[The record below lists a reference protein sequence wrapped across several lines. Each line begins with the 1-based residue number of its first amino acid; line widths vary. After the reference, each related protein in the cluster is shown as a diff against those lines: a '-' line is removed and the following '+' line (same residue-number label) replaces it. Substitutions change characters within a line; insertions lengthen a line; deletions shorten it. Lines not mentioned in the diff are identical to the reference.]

1 MSVPPLRRAVVALAA
16 LSLLALGAGQA
27 VAAPAPAP
35 AASTTQTTAK
45 QATAKQATATQATT
59 TQVSAIEDEVARA
72 LATSLT
78 DSALRDRLRSATTG
92 AATGPVGLAPLAAA
106 AQGPAARGLAA
117 AIARADRAI
126 AAAKGLGADLGPLLR
141 VQLADPSMRAALDA
155 GAAPLVAT
163 AVADDHARTVR
174 AYDTAGRAH
183 ALDAGAVPGQ
193 PVYLVDIDTART
205 LAAGLA
211 VLQREFGA
219 RGLDAAAPNGPAPA
233 AEAPGAAVQG
243 AGAAQAAGGWWA
255 TKISGIEVAD
265 DEEPW
270 FKGAAEMFSLVT
282 GFGQDGKVRV
292 DSVAMPYLQY
302 DGTVYYPN
310 QILVNWSNYKYNL
323 ADVVLMEDDGDTN
336 YLALAQA
343 VAAVLLTI
351 ADQGAYIPL
360 VNAVLAAL
368 PDSWWVDDPDY
379 VDSWYTLARGSSGRL
394 NGARGN
400 GWMTVEPY
408 FVEQF

>member
-1 MSVPPLRRAVVALAA
+1 MSQSRLRRAVVALTA
-16 LSLLALGAGQA
+16 LPLLALGAGQA
-27 VAAPAPAP
+27 VAAPAPVPAAP
-35 AASTTQTTAK
+35 ASASPV
-45 QATAKQATATQATT
+45 AT
-59 TQVSAIEDEVARA
+59 IEDEAART
-72 LATSLT
+72 LAASLA
-78 DSALRDRLRSATTG
+78 DPALRERLRSATAAAPAG
-92 AATGPVGLAPLAAA
+92 AELAPLAAGLPGA
-106 AQGPAARGLAA
+106 AARTLASTT
-117 AIARADRAI
+117 ARADRGV

-163 AVADDHARTVR
+163 AGTDDHARTVR

-183 ALDAGAVPGQ
+183 TLDAAALPTR
-193 PVYLVDIDTART
+193 PVYLVDIDTAKALT
-205 LAAGLA
+205 AGIDL
-211 VLQREFGA
+211 LQRELTA
-219 RGLDAAAPNGPAPA
+219 RGVGSAAQTAAAQTA
-233 AEAPGAAVQG
+233 
-243 AGAAQAAGGWWA
+243 AAQSSAARAAAGWWG
-255 TKISGIEVAD
+255 TKITSVRVND

-270 FKGAAEMFSLVT
+270 FKGAAEMFSLVS

-302 DGTVYYPN
+302 DGTTYYPN

-368 PDSWWVDDPDY
+368 PTSWWTDDPDY
-379 VDSWYTLARGSSGRL
+379 VESWYTLARTSTGQL

-408 FVEQF
+408 WVSQL

>member
-1 MSVPPLRRAVVALAA
+1 MSQSRLRRAAVAFAA
-16 LSLLALGAGQA
+16 LPLLALGAGQA
-27 VAAPAPAP
+27 LAAPAPTPTPASAP
-35 AASTTQTTAK
+35 AA
-45 QATAKQATATQATT
+45 
-59 TQVSAIEDEVARA
+59 VSKVTAIEDEVART
-72 LATSLT
+72 LAASLA
-78 DSALRDRLRSATTG
+78 DPALRERLR
-92 AATGPVGLAPLAAA
+92 AATATLADGAELARRDAGLP
-106 AQGPAARGLAA
+106 GSAARGLADA
-117 AIARADRAI
+117 TARADRGI

-155 GAAPLVAT
+155 GTAPLVAT
-163 AVADDHARTVR
+163 AGTDEHARTVR
-174 AYDTAGRAH
+174 AYDTAGRARG
-183 ALDAGAVPGQ
+183 LDAGTLPTR
-193 PVYLVDIDTART
+193 PVYLVDIDTAKALT
-205 LAAGLA
+205 AGIAL
-211 VLQREFGA
+211 LQRE
-219 RGLDAAAPNGPAPA
+219 LAAQGIAPA
-233 AEAPGAAVQG
+233 AASD
-243 AGAAQAAGGWWA
+243 AAQAAAGWWG
-255 TKISGIEVAD
+255 TKLTSVQVND

-270 FKGAAEMFSLVT
+270 FKGAAEMFSLVS
-282 GFGQDGKVRV
+282 GFGLDGKVRV

-368 PDSWWVDDPDY
+368 PTSWWTDDPDY
-379 VDSWYTLARGSSGRL
+379 VESWYTLARTSSGRL

-408 FVEQF
+408 WVSQL

>member
-1 MSVPPLRRAVVALAA
+1 MSQSRLRRAVVALTA
-16 LSLLALGAGQA
+16 LPLLALGAGQA

-35 AASTTQTTAK
+35 SSASASVPAVRAAASPVT
-45 QATAKQATATQATT
+45 
-59 TQVSAIEDEVARA
+59 AIEDGIART
-72 LATSLT
+72 LAASLA
-78 DSALRDRLRSATTG
+78 DPALRERLRTAT
-92 AATGPVGLAPLAAA
+92 AAAPAELAPLAA
-106 AQGPAARGLAA
+106 GLTGTTARGLAA
-117 AIARADRAI
+117 AAERADRGV
-126 AAAKGLGADLGPLLR
+126 AAAKGLRDDLGPLLR

-163 AVADDHARTVR
+163 AGTDEHARTVR

-183 ALDAGAVPGQ
+183 ALNAATLPAR
-193 PVYLVDIDTART
+193 PVYLVDVDTAKA
-205 LAAGLA
+205 LAAGTDLLRRELA
-211 VLQREFGA
+211 A
-219 RGLDAAAPNGPAPA
+219 RGIAPS
-233 AEAPGAAVQG
+233 APGAQAPG
-243 AGAAQAAGGWWA
+243 TAAPTAQAATAGWWG
-255 TKISGIEVAD
+255 TKITSIRVND

-270 FKGAAEMFSLVT
+270 FKGAAEMFSLVS

-292 DSVAMPYLQY
+292 DPVSMPYLQY

-343 VAAVLLTI
+343 IAAVLLTV

-368 PDSWWVDDPDY
+368 PTNWWTDDPDY
-379 VDSWYTLARGSSGRL
+379 VESWYTLARTSTGHL

-408 FVEQF
+408 WVGQL

>member
-1 MSVPPLRRAVVALAA
+1 MSQSRLRRAVVALTA
-16 LSLLALGAGQA
+16 LPLLALGAGQA
-27 VAAPAPAP
+27 VAAPTPAPAP
-35 AASTTQTTAK
+35 AATSKVT
-45 QATAKQATATQATT
+45 
-59 TQVSAIEDEVARA
+59 AIEDEVART
-72 LATSLT
+72 LAASLA
-78 DSALRDRLRSATTG
+78 DPALREHLRSATAAAPAG
-92 AATGPVGLAPLAAA
+92 AELAPLAAGLSGA
-106 AQGPAARGLAA
+106 AARGLAA
-117 AIARADRAI
+117 TTARADLGV

-163 AVADDHARTVR
+163 AGTDEHARTVR
-174 AYDTAGRAH
+174 AYDTAGRAR
-183 ALDAGAVPGQ
+183 ALDAATLPTR
-193 PVYLVDIDTART
+193 PVYLVDIDTAKA
-205 LAAGLA
+205 LNAGIDL
-211 VLQREFGA
+211 LQRELAA
-219 RGLDAAAPNGPAPA
+219 RGVGSAASAPA
-233 AEAPGAAVQG
+233 AV
-243 AGAAQAAGGWWA
+243 QAAGWWG
-255 TKISGIEVAD
+255 TKITSVRVND

-270 FKGAAEMFSLVT
+270 FKGAAEMFSLVS

-302 DGTVYYPN
+302 DGTTYYPN

-368 PDSWWVDDPDY
+368 PSSWWTDDPDY
-379 VDSWYTLARGSSGRL
+379 VESWYTLARTSTGQL

-408 FVEQF
+408 WVSQL

>member
-1 MSVPPLRRAVVALAA
+1 MSQSRLRRAVVALTA
-16 LSLLALGAGQA
+16 LPLLALGAGQA
-27 VAAPAPAP
+27 VAAPTPAAAP
-35 AASTTQTTAK
+35 AAPAAVASKVT
-45 QATAKQATATQATT
+45 
-59 TQVSAIEDEVARA
+59 AIEDEVART
-72 LATSLT
+72 LAASLA
-78 DSALRDRLRSATTG
+78 DPALRERLRTATAAAPAGTELTPLAAGLSGATARSLASATT
-92 AATGPVGLAPLAAA
+92 
-106 AQGPAARGLAA
+106 
-117 AIARADRAI
+117 RADREV

-163 AVADDHARTVR
+163 AGTDEHAHTVR
-174 AYDTAGRAH
+174 AYDTAGRVRG
-183 ALDAGAVPGQ
+183 LDAATLPTR
-193 PVYLVDIDTART
+193 PVYLVDIDTAKALT
-205 LAAGLA
+205 AGIDL
-211 VLQREFGA
+211 LQRELAA
-219 RGLDAAAPNGPAPA
+219 RGIAPA
-233 AEAPGAAVQG
+233 AATAPTASAAPTAPAAVQ
-243 AGAAQAAGGWWA
+243 AAGWWG
-255 TKISGIEVAD
+255 TKITSVEVND

-270 FKGAAEMFSLVT
+270 FKGAAEMFSLVS
-282 GFGQDGKVRV
+282 GFGPDGKVRV

-368 PDSWWVDDPDY
+368 PTSWWTDDPDY
-379 VDSWYTLARGSSGRL
+379 VESWYTLARTSTGRL

-408 FVEQF
+408 WVSQL

>member
-16 LSLLALGAGQA
+16 LPLLALGAGQA

-35 AASTTQTTAK
+35 AA
-45 QATAKQATATQATT
+45 QATAARATT

-92 AATGPVGLAPLAAA
+92 AATGPVGLAPLATA
-106 AQGPAARGLAA
+106 AQGPAARALAA
-117 AIARADRAI
+117 ATTKADRAI

-155 GAAPLVAT
+155 GATPLVAT

-183 ALDAGAVPGQ
+183 ALDAATVPGQ
-193 PVYLVDIDTART
+193 PVYLIDIDTART

-219 RGLDAAAPNGPAPA
+219 RGLDAVAPGGPAAAAPA
-233 AEAPGAAVQG
+233 AQG
-243 AGAAQAAGGWWA
+243 PGAAQAAGGWWA

-360 VNAVLAAL
+360 VNAVLAAM
-368 PDSWWVDDPDY
+368 PASWWVDDPDY
-379 VDSWYTLARGSSGRL
+379 VDSWYTLARTSSGRL

-408 FVEQF
+408 WVGQL

>member
-1 MSVPPLRRAVVALAA
+1 MSQSRLRRAVVALTA
-16 LSLLALGAGQA
+16 LPLLALGAGQA
-27 VAAPAPAP
+27 VAAPAPTPAPAP
-35 AASTTQTTAK
+35 AASKVT
-45 QATAKQATATQATT
+45 
-59 TQVSAIEDEVARA
+59 AIEDEAART
-72 LATSLT
+72 LAASLA
-78 DSALRDRLRSATTG
+78 DPALRARLRTATAETP
-92 AATGPVGLAPLAAA
+92 AYAELAPLAE
-106 AQGPAARGLAA
+106 GLTGTAARTLAA
-117 AIARADRAI
+117 TAARADRSV

-141 VQLADPSMRAALDA
+141 VQLADPSMRAALDSRRRTA
-155 GAAPLVAT
+155 GGHHAAPTNTPAPSAPT
-163 AVADDHARTVR
+163 TPC
-174 AYDTAGRAH
+174 GRAH
-183 ALDAGAVPGQ
+183 TLDARTLPTR
-193 PVYLVDIDTART
+193 PVYLVDLDTAKALT
-205 LAAGLA
+205 AGIDL
-211 VLQREFGA
+211 LQRELAA
-219 RGLDAAAPNGPAPA
+219 RGVGSAAPSAPS
-233 AEAPGAAVQG
+233 APTT
-243 AGAAQAAGGWWA
+243 QAAMRLVGH
-255 TKISGIEVAD
+255 KITSVEVND

-270 FKGAAEMFSLVT
+270 FKGAAEMFSLVS
-282 GFGQDGKVRV
+282 GFGLDGKVRV

-368 PDSWWVDDPDY
+368 PSSWWTDDPDY
-379 VDSWYTLARGSSGRL
+379 VESWYTLARTSTGRL

-408 FVEQF
+408 WVSQL

>member
-1 MSVPPLRRAVVALAA
+1 MSQSRLRRAVVALTA
-16 LSLLALGAGQA
+16 LPLLALGAGQA
-27 VAAPAPAP
+27 VAAPTPAPTPAP
-35 AASTTQTTAK
+35 AAASKVT
-45 QATAKQATATQATT
+45 
-59 TQVSAIEDEVARA
+59 AIEDEVART
-72 LATSLT
+72 LAASLA
-78 DSALRDRLRSATTG
+78 DPALRERLRTATAAAPAG
-92 AATGPVGLAPLAAA
+92 AELTPLAAGLSGA
-106 AQGPAARGLAA
+106 TARGLAA
-117 AIARADRAI
+117 TTARADRAV
-126 AAAKGLGADLGPLLR
+126 ATAKGLGDLGPLLR

-163 AVADDHARTVR
+163 AGTDEHARTVR
-174 AYDTAGRAH
+174 AYDTAGRARG
-183 ALDAGAVPGQ
+183 LDAATLPTR
-193 PVYLVDIDTART
+193 PVYLVDIDTAKA
-205 LAAGLA
+205 LAAGTDL
-211 VLQREFGA
+211 LQRELTA
-219 RGLDAAAPNGPAPA
+219 RGIAPA
-233 AEAPGAAVQG
+233 APQAPSAQAPT
-243 AGAAQAAGGWWA
+243 AQAAAGWWG
-255 TKISGIEVAD
+255 TKITSVEVND

-270 FKGAAEMFSLVT
+270 FKGAAEMFSLVS
-282 GFGQDGKVRV
+282 GFGLDGKVRV

-368 PDSWWVDDPDY
+368 PSSWWTDDPDY
-379 VDSWYTLARGSSGRL
+379 VESWYTLARTSTGRL

-408 FVEQF
+408 WVSQL

>member
-1 MSVPPLRRAVVALAA
+1 MSQSRLRRAVVALTA
-16 LSLLALGAGQA
+16 LPLLALGAGQA
-27 VAAPAPAP
+27 VAAPAPTPAP
-35 AASTTQTTAK
+35 VASKVT
-45 QATAKQATATQATT
+45 
-59 TQVSAIEDEVARA
+59 AIEDEVART
-72 LATSLT
+72 LAASLA
-78 DSALRDRLRSATTG
+78 DPALRERLRSATAAAPAG
-92 AATGPVGLAPLAAA
+92 AELAPLAAGLPGA
-106 AQGPAARGLAA
+106 TAHGLAA
-117 AIARADRAI
+117 TTTRADRAV
-126 AAAKGLGADLGPLLR
+126 ATAKGLGDLGPLLR

-163 AVADDHARTVR
+163 AGTDEHARTVR

-183 ALDAGAVPGQ
+183 TLDARTLPTR
-193 PVYLVDIDTART
+193 PVYLVDLDTAKA
-205 LAAGLA
+205 LAAGIDL
-211 VLQREFGA
+211 LQRELAA
-219 RGLDAAAPNGPAPA
+219 RGVGPAGSS
-233 AEAPGAAVQG
+233 APT
-243 AGAAQAAGGWWA
+243 AQAAAGWWG
-255 TKISGIEVAD
+255 TKITSVEVND

-270 FKGAAEMFSLVT
+270 FKGAAEMFSLVS
-282 GFGQDGKVRV
+282 GFGPDGKVRV
-292 DSVAMPYLQY
+292 ESVAMPYLQY

-368 PDSWWVDDPDY
+368 PTSWWTDDPDY
-379 VDSWYTLARGSSGRL
+379 VESWYTLARTSTGRL

-408 FVEQF
+408 WVSQL

>member
-1 MSVPPLRRAVVALAA
+1 MPLPRSRRALVALTA
-16 LSLLALGAGQA
+16 LPLLALGAGQA
-27 VAAPAPAP
+27 VAGPAPAAPAPAP
-35 AASTTQTTAK
+35 AAPASA
-45 QATAKQATATQATT
+45 
-59 TQVSAIEDEVARA
+59 TQVSAIEDEVART
-72 LATSLT
+72 LAASLT
-78 DSALRDRLRSATTG
+78 DPALRAELRSAT
-92 AATGPVGLAPLAAA
+92 AGPVAGPAGLGALAAA
-106 AQGPAARGLAA
+106 AQSPTARGLAA
-117 AIARADRAI
+117 TAAQADRRI
-126 AAAKGLGADLGPLLR
+126 AAAKGLGPEVGPLLR
-141 VQLADPSMRAALDA
+141 VQLADLSMRAALDA

-163 AVADDHARTVR
+163 AVADDHARTIR
-174 AYDTAGRAH
+174 AYDTAGRVH
-183 ALDAGAVPGQ
+183 ALDAAAVPGQ

-205 LAAGLA
+205 LAAGIA

-219 RGLDAAAPNGPAPA
+219 RGLDATGLNAAGPA
-233 AEAPGAAVQG
+233 AEAPD
-243 AGAAQAAGGWWA
+243 AAQAAAGWWA

-368 PDSWWVDDPDY
+368 PSSWWTDDPDY
-379 VDSWYTLARGSSGRL
+379 VESWYTLARSSSGRL

-408 FVEQF
+408 FVQQF

>member
-1 MSVPPLRRAVVALAA
+1 MSLSRLRRATVAVAA
-16 LSLLALGAGQA
+16 LSLIGLAAGQA
-27 VAAPAPAP
+27 VAASAPAGP
-35 AASTTQTTAK
+35 ATAPVSVASVASGSAAAGKVSEIEDQVARTLAAS
-45 QATAKQATATQATT
+45 
-59 TQVSAIEDEVARA
+59 
-72 LATSLT
+72 LADPAWRS
-78 DSALRDRLRSATTG
+78 RVRSATGATG
-92 AATGPVGLAPLAAA
+92 AELAPLAAG
-106 AQGPAARGLAA
+106 AQGPAVRSLADTTA
-117 AIARADRAI
+117 DADRRI
-126 AAAKGLGADLGPLLR
+126 AVAKGLGGDLGPLLR

-155 GAAPLVAT
+155 GASPLVAT
-163 AVADDHARTVR
+163 ALADDQARTIR

-183 ALDAGAVPGQ
+183 ALDTREIPRQ
-193 PVYLVDIDTART
+193 PVYLVDIDTAKAMT
-205 LAAGLA
+205 AGMA
-211 VLQREFGA
+211 VLQREFGS
-219 RGLDAAAPNGPAPA
+219 
-233 AEAPGAAVQG
+233 QG
-243 AGAAQAAGGWWA
+243 IDVAQAAGGWWA
-255 TKISGIEVAD
+255 TKIDSIGVSD
-265 DEEPW
+265 DQEPW

-292 DSVAMPYLQY
+292 DSVAMPYLRY

-368 PDSWWVDDPDY
+368 PDSWWTDDPDY
-379 VDSWYTLARGSSGRL
+379 VDSWYTLARTSSGRL
-394 NGARGN
+394 NGATGN

>member
-1 MSVPPLRRAVVALAA
+1 MSQSRLRRAVVALTA
-16 LSLLALGAGQA
+16 LPLLALGAGQA

-35 AASTTQTTAK
+35 TPAPAAS
-45 QATAKQATATQATT
+45 
-59 TQVSAIEDEVARA
+59 QVTAIEDEVARA
-72 LATSLT
+72 LAASLA
-78 DSALRDRLRSATTG
+78 DPALRERLRSATAAAPAG
-92 AATGPVGLAPLAAA
+92 AELAPLAAGLSGA
-106 AQGPAARGLAA
+106 TARGLAA
-117 AIARADRAI
+117 ATARADRAV
-126 AAAKGLGADLGPLLR
+126 ATAKGLGDLGPLLR
-141 VQLADPSMRAALDA
+141 VQLADPSMRAALEA
-155 GAAPLVAT
+155 GTEPLVAIAGT
-163 AVADDHARTVR
+163 DEHARTVR
-174 AYDTAGRAH
+174 AYDTAGRVRG
-183 ALDAGAVPGQ
+183 LDATTLPTR
-193 PVYLVDIDTART
+193 PVYLVDIDTAKALT
-205 LAAGLA
+205 AGIDL
-211 VLQREFGA
+211 LQRELTA
-219 RGLDAAAPNGPAPA
+219 RGIAPA
-233 AEAPGAAVQG
+233 APQPSS
-243 AGAAQAAGGWWA
+243 AQAAAGWWG
-255 TKISGIEVAD
+255 TKITSVEVND

-270 FKGAAEMFSLVT
+270 FKGAAEMFSLVS
-282 GFGQDGKVRV
+282 GFGPDGKVRV

-368 PDSWWVDDPDY
+368 PASWWVDDPDY
-379 VDSWYTLARGSSGRL
+379 VESWYTLARSSSGRL

-408 FVEQF
+408 WVSQL

>member
-1 MSVPPLRRAVVALAA
+1 M
-16 LSLLALGAGQA
+16 SLLRPRRTTVAVTTLVLGVLAAGQA
-27 VAAPAPAP
+27 AAAPAPAP
-35 AASTTQTTAK
+35 APAGQVSTG
-45 QATAKQATATQATT
+45 
-59 TQVSAIEDEVARA
+59 QVSAIEDGMART
-72 LATSLT
+72 LATTLADPAWQT
-78 DSALRDRLRSATTG
+78 RLRGAT
-92 AATGPVGLAPLAAA
+92 ADGPTGLAPLAAQSA
-106 AQGPAARGLAA
+106 TAPGRHLAA
-117 AIARADRAI
+117 ATADADRGIAR
-126 AAAKGLGADLGPLLR
+126 AKGLGADLGPLLR

-183 ALDAGAVPGQ
+183 TLDTREIPRQ
-193 PVYLVDIDTART
+193 PVYLVDLDGAKA
-205 LAAGLA
+205 LEAGLE
-211 VLQREFGA
+211 VLKREF
-219 RGLDAAAPNGPAPA
+219 AAKGVAT
-233 AEAPGAAVQG
+233 
-243 AGAAQAAGGWWA
+243 AQAAGGWWA
-255 TKISGIEVAD
+255 TKINKIEVSD

-292 DSVAMPYLQY
+292 DSVAMPYLRY
-302 DGTVYYPN
+302 DGTVYQPN

-368 PDSWWVDDPDY
+368 PTSWWTDDPDY
-379 VDSWYTLARGSSGRL
+379 VDSWYTLARTSSGRL
-394 NGARGN
+394 NGATGN
-400 GWMTVEPY
+400 GWMEVQPY

>member
-1 MSVPPLRRAVVALAA
+1 MSLPRLRRATAALAA
-16 LSLLALGAGQA
+16 LPLLALGAGQA
-27 VAAPAPAP
+27 VAAPAPAAP
-35 AASTTQTTAK
+35 APATRASTS
-45 QATAKQATATQATT
+45 
-59 TQVSAIEDEVARA
+59 QVAAIEDGIART
-72 LATSLT
+72 LAASLT
-78 DSALRDRLRSATTG
+78 DSAVRERLRSATAGAG
-92 AATGPVGLAPLAAA
+92 AAELAPLAAA
-106 AQGPAARGLAA
+106 APGQAGRGLATA
-117 AIARADRAI
+117 TERADHAV
-126 AAAKGLGADLGPLLR
+126 AAAKGLGDLGPLLR

-155 GAAPLVAT
+155 GAAPLVAV
-163 AVADDHARTVR
+163 AAADDHARTLR
-174 AYDTAGRAH
+174 AYDTAGRAR
-183 ALDAGAVPGQ
+183 ALDTGSLPGQ
-193 PVYLVDIDTART
+193 PVYLVDIDTGKT
-205 LAAGLA
+205 LAAGIAL
-211 VLQREFGA
+211 LQREFAA
-219 RGLDAAAPNGPAPA
+219 RGLDATGLDAKGAQ
-233 AEAPGAAVQG
+233 APGAV
-243 AGAAQAAGGWWA
+243 QAAGGWWA

-368 PDSWWVDDPDY
+368 PSSWWTDDPDY
-379 VDSWYTLARGSSGRL
+379 VESWYTLARGSSGRL

-408 FVEQF
+408 FVQQF

>member
-1 MSVPPLRRAVVALAA
+1 MTLPRSRRALVALAA
-16 LSLLALGAGQA
+16 LPLLALAAGQA
-27 VAAPAPAP
+27 VAAPIPAPTAP
-35 AASTTQTTAK
+35 AAFAASTRAS
-45 QATAKQATATQATT
+45 A
-59 TQVSAIEDEVARA
+59 TQVSAIEDEVART

-78 DSALRDRLRSATTG
+78 DSALRDRLRSATASAPAG
-92 AATGPVGLAPLAAA
+92 AADLGPLAAA

-117 AIARADRAI
+117 TAANADRRI
-126 AAAKGLGADLGPLLR
+126 AAAKGLGAELGPLLR

-163 AVADDHARTVR
+163 AVADDHARTIR

-193 PVYLVDIDTART
+193 PVYLVDIDTAKT
-205 LAAGLA
+205 LAAGIA

-219 RGLDAAAPNGPAPA
+219 RGLDATGLAAKGPD
-233 AEAPGAAVQG
+233 
-243 AGAAQAAGGWWA
+243 AAQAAGGWWG
-255 TKISGIEVAD
+255 TKITSVRVND

-270 FKGAAEMFSLVT
+270 FKGAAEMFSLVS

-368 PDSWWVDDPDY
+368 PASWWTDDPDY
-379 VDSWYTLARGSSGRL
+379 VESWYTLARNSTGRL

-408 FVEQF
+408 WVSQL

>member
-1 MSVPPLRRAVVALAA
+1 A
-16 LSLLALGAGQA
+16 GA
-27 VAAPAPAP
+27 
-35 AASTTQTTAK
+35 
-45 QATAKQATATQATT
+45 
-59 TQVSAIEDEVARA
+59 
-72 LATSLT
+72 LT
-78 DSALRDRLRSATTG
+78 DAALRDRLRSATADAASG
-92 AATGPVGLAPLAAA
+92 AADLGPLAAA
-106 AQGPAARGLAA
+106 AQGPAGRLAA
-117 AIARADRAI
+117 TTAQADRRI
-126 AAAKGLGADLGPLLR
+126 AAAKGLGDLGPLLR

-183 ALDAGAVPGQ
+183 ALDAAAVPGQ

-205 LAAGLA
+205 LAAGMA
-211 VLQREFGA
+211 VLQREFAA
-219 RGLDAAAPNGPAPA
+219 RGLDTAGGAAAAKGPEAANGPTTA
-233 AEAPGAAVQG
+233 QG
-243 AGAAQAAGGWWA
+243 PGAAQAAGGWWA

-270 FKGAAEMFSLVT
+270 FKGAAEMFGLVT

-368 PDSWWVDDPDY
+368 PTSWWVDDPDY
-379 VDSWYTLARGSSGRL
+379 VESWYTLARTSSGRL

>member
-1 MSVPPLRRAVVALAA
+1 MSQSRLRRAVVALTA
-16 LSLLALGAGQA
+16 LPLLALGAGQA
-27 VAAPAPAP
+27 LAVPATPPAAPAPP
-35 AASTTQTTAK
+35 AAAS
-45 QATAKQATATQATT
+45 
-59 TQVSAIEDEVARA
+59 QVTAIEDGIART

-78 DSALRDRLRSATTG
+78 DPALRERLRSATAAAPGG
-92 AATGPVGLAPLAAA
+92 AELAPLAAGA
-106 AQGPAARGLAA
+106 PGLAA
-117 AIARADRAI
+117 ATARADRGI
-126 AAAKGLGADLGPLLR
+126 AAAKGLGAGLGPLLR

-155 GAAPLVAT
+155 GTAPLVA
-163 AVADDHARTVR
+163 VAATDDYARTVR
-174 AYDTAGRAH
+174 AYDTAGRALG
-183 ALDAGAVPGQ
+183 LDTGTLPTR
-193 PVYLVDIDTART
+193 PVYLVDIDTAKALT
-205 LAAGLA
+205 AGIEL
-211 VLQREFGA
+211 LQREFA
-219 RGLDAAAPNGPAPA
+219 AQGLGS
-233 AEAPGAAVQG
+233 G
-243 AGAAQAAGGWWA
+243 AQAASGWWG
-255 TKISGIEVAD
+255 TKITSVEVND

-282 GFGQDGKVRV
+282 GFGLDGKVRV

-336 YLALAQA
+336 YLALAKA

-360 VNAVLAAL
+360 VNAVLEAL
-368 PDSWWVDDPDY
+368 PASWWVDDPDY
-379 VDSWYTLARGSSGRL
+379 VDSWYTLARTSTGRL

-408 FVEQF
+408 WVSQL

>member
-1 MSVPPLRRAVVALAA
+1 MSQSRLRRATVAFAA
-16 LSLLALGAGQA
+16 LPLLALGAGQA
-27 VAAPAPAP
+27 VAAPAAPPAP
-35 AASTTQTTAK
+35 ATAAPASTAR
-45 QATAKQATATQATT
+45 
-59 TQVSAIEDEVARA
+59 VSAIEDEVARS
-72 LATSLT
+72 LAASLA
-78 DSALRDRLRSATTG
+78 DPALRERLRSATAAAPGG
-92 AATGPVGLAPLAAA
+92 AADLGPLAAA
-106 AQGPAARGLAA
+106 AQSPAARGLADTA
-117 AIARADRAI
+117 AQADRRI

-183 ALDAGAVPGQ
+183 ALDAATVPGR
-193 PVYLVDIDTART
+193 PVYLVDIDTAKT
-205 LAAGLA
+205 LAAGIA
-211 VLQREFGA
+211 VLQREFAA
-219 RGLDAAAPNGPAPA
+219 RGLDAAGPAA
-233 AEAPGAAVQG
+233 APTGQ
-243 AGAAQAAGGWWA
+243 AAQAAAGGWWG
-255 TKISGIEVAD
+255 TKISSVEVSD

-270 FKGAAEMFSLVT
+270 FKGAAEMFSLVS

-368 PDSWWVDDPDY
+368 PASWWTDDPDY
-379 VDSWYTLARGSSGRL
+379 VESWYTLARTSSGRL

-408 FVEQF
+408 WVSQL

>member
-1 MSVPPLRRAVVALAA
+1 MSQSRLRRALVALTA
-16 LSLLALGAGQA
+16 LPLLALGAGQA
-27 VAAPAPAP
+27 VAAPAPA
-35 AASTTQTTAK
+35 AR
-45 QATAKQATATQATT
+45 
-59 TQVSAIEDEVARA
+59 VSASPVATIEDEVART
-72 LATSLT
+72 LAASLA
-78 DSALRDRLRSATTG
+78 DPSLRERLRTATAVAPAG
-92 AATGPVGLAPLAAA
+92 AELAPLAAGLSGA
-106 AQGPAARGLAA
+106 AARSLASA
-117 AIARADRAI
+117 TARADRGV

-163 AVADDHARTVR
+163 AGTDEHARTVR

-183 ALDAGAVPGQ
+183 GLDAATLPTR
-193 PVYLVDIDTART
+193 PVYLVDIDATKA
-205 LAAGLA
+205 LNAGIDL
-211 VLQREFGA
+211 LQRELAA
-219 RGLDAAAPNGPAPA
+219 RGVAPAVPAASAAPA
-233 AEAPGAAVQG
+233 APAAT
-243 AGAAQAAGGWWA
+243 AAAGWWG
-255 TKISGIEVAD
+255 TKITSVRVND

-270 FKGAAEMFSLVT
+270 FKGAAEMFGLVS
-282 GFGQDGKVRV
+282 GFGLDGKVRV

-302 DGTVYYPN
+302 DGTTYYPN

-368 PDSWWVDDPDY
+368 PTSWWTDDPDY
-379 VDSWYTLARGSSGRL
+379 VESWYTLARTSTGRL

-408 FVEQF
+408 WVGQL

>member
-1 MSVPPLRRAVVALAA
+1 MSQSRLRRAVVALTA
-16 LSLLALGAGQA
+16 LPLLALGAGQA
-27 VAAPAPAP
+27 VAAPAPTPAP
-35 AASTTQTTAK
+35 AAAASKVT
-45 QATAKQATATQATT
+45 
-59 TQVSAIEDEVARA
+59 AIEDEVART
-72 LATSLT
+72 LAASLA
-78 DSALRDRLRSATTG
+78 DPALRERLRSATAAAPAG
-92 AATGPVGLAPLAAA
+92 AELTPLAAGLSGA
-106 AQGPAARGLAA
+106 TARGLAA
-117 AIARADRAI
+117 ATARADRAV
-126 AAAKGLGADLGPLLR
+126 ATAKGLGDLGPLLR

-155 GAAPLVAT
+155 GAAPLVAIAGT
-163 AVADDHARTVR
+163 DEHARTVR
-174 AYDTAGRAH
+174 AYDTAGRVRG
-183 ALDAGAVPGQ
+183 LDAATLPTR
-193 PVYLVDIDTART
+193 PVYLVDIDTAKALT
-205 LAAGLA
+205 AGIDL
-211 VLQREFGA
+211 LQRELTA
-219 RGLDAAAPNGPAPA
+219 RGIAPA
-233 AEAPGAAVQG
+233 APAAPTAV
-243 AGAAQAAGGWWA
+243 QAAGWWG
-255 TKISGIEVAD
+255 TKITSVEVND

-270 FKGAAEMFSLVT
+270 FKGAAEMFSLVS
-282 GFGQDGKVRV
+282 GFGLDGKVRV

-368 PDSWWVDDPDY
+368 PASWWTDDPDY
-379 VDSWYTLARGSSGRL
+379 VESWYTLARTSTGRL

-408 FVEQF
+408 WVSQL

>member
-1 MSVPPLRRAVVALAA
+1 MPLPRSRRALVALAA
-16 LSLLALGAGQA
+16 LPLLALAAGQA
-27 VAAPAPAP
+27 AAAPIPAPAP
-35 AASTTQTTAK
+35 AAPA
-45 QATAKQATATQATT
+45 APAAA

-78 DSALRDRLRSATTG
+78 DSALRDGLRSATAGT
-92 AATGPVGLAPLAAA
+92 AAGTAELGPLAAA
-106 AQGPAARGLAA
+106 AQSPAARGLAA
-117 AIARADRAI
+117 TAANADHRI
-126 AAAKGLGADLGPLLR
+126 AAAKGLGAELGPLLR

-163 AVADDHARTVR
+163 AVADDHARTIR

-183 ALDAGAVPGQ
+183 NLDAGAVPGQ
-193 PVYLVDIDTART
+193 PVYLVDIDTAKT
-205 LAAGLA
+205 LAAGIA

-219 RGLDAAAPNGPAPA
+219 RGLDATGLGTKGPGTAT
-233 AEAPGAAVQG
+233 PGTKG
-243 AGAAQAAGGWWA
+243 PDAAQAAGGWWA

-302 DGTVYYPN
+302 DGTVYHPN

-368 PDSWWVDDPDY
+368 PTSWWTDDPDY
-379 VDSWYTLARGSSGRL
+379 VESWYTLARNSSGRL

-408 FVEQF
+408 FVQQF

>member
-1 MSVPPLRRAVVALAA
+1 MSQSRLRRAVVALTA
-16 LSLLALGAGQA
+16 LPLLALGAGQA
-27 VAAPAPAP
+27 VAAPAPTPAPAP
-35 AASTTQTTAK
+35 AAASKVT
-45 QATAKQATATQATT
+45 
-59 TQVSAIEDEVARA
+59 AIEDEVARA
-72 LATSLT
+72 LAASLA
-78 DSALRDRLRSATTG
+78 DPALRERLRTATAAAPAG
-92 AATGPVGLAPLAAA
+92 AELAPLAAGLSGA
-106 AQGPAARGLAA
+106 TARGLAA
-117 AIARADRAI
+117 ATARADRAV
-126 AAAKGLGADLGPLLR
+126 ATAKGLGDLGPLLR
-141 VQLADPSMRAALDA
+141 VQLADPSMRAALEA
-155 GAAPLVAT
+155 GTEPLVAIAGT
-163 AVADDHARTVR
+163 DEHARTVR
-174 AYDTAGRAH
+174 AYDTAGRVRG
-183 ALDAGAVPGQ
+183 LDAATLPTR
-193 PVYLVDIDTART
+193 PVYLVDIDTAKALT
-205 LAAGLA
+205 AGIDL
-211 VLQREFGA
+211 LQRELAA
-219 RGLDAAAPNGPAPA
+219 RGIAPA
-233 AEAPGAAVQG
+233 APQSS
-243 AGAAQAAGGWWA
+243 AAQAAAGWWG
-255 TKISGIEVAD
+255 TKITSVEVND

-270 FKGAAEMFSLVT
+270 FKGAAEMFSLVS

-368 PDSWWVDDPDY
+368 PASWWVDDPDY
-379 VDSWYTLARGSSGRL
+379 VESWYTLARTSTGRL

-408 FVEQF
+408 WVGQL

>member
-1 MSVPPLRRAVVALAA
+1 MPQPRMRRAVVALAA
-16 LSLLALGAGQA
+16 LPLLALGAGQA
-27 VAAPAPAP
+27 VAAPAPVPASAPTAP
-35 AASTTQTTAK
+35 APAS
-45 QATAKQATATQATT
+45 ATR
-59 TQVSAIEDEVARA
+59 VSAIEDEVART

-78 DSALRDRLRSATTG
+78 DAALRERLRSATATAPGG
-92 AATGPVGLAPLAAA
+92 AAELGPLAAA

-117 AIARADRAI
+117 TAAQADRAI
-126 AAAKGLGADLGPLLR
+126 ATAKGLGAGLGPLLR

-174 AYDTAGRAH
+174 AYDAAGRLH
-183 ALDAGAVPGQ
+183 VLDAATVPAQ

-205 LAAGLA
+205 LAAGIA

-219 RGLDAAAPNGPAPA
+219 LGLGNAGPGAAAPGAV
-233 AEAPGAAVQG
+233 APGAAVP
-243 AGAAQAAGGWWA
+243 AVPASAQAAGGWWA
-255 TKISGIEVAD
+255 TKISGIEVSD

-282 GFGQDGKVRV
+282 GFGQDGKVKV

-310 QILVNWSNYKYNL
+310 QILVNWSSYKYNL

-343 VAAVLLTI
+343 IAAVLLTI

-368 PDSWWVDDPDY
+368 PGSWWTDDPDY
-379 VDSWYTLARGSSGRL
+379 VESWYTLARASSGRL

-408 FVEQF
+408 FVQQS

>member
-1 MSVPPLRRAVVALAA
+1 MTLPRSRRALVALAA
-16 LSLLALGAGQA
+16 LPLLALAAGQA
-27 VAAPAPAP
+27 VAAPIPAPTAP
-35 AASTTQTTAK
+35 AALAASTRAS
-45 QATAKQATATQATT
+45 A
-59 TQVSAIEDEVARA
+59 TQVSAIEDEVART

-78 DSALRDRLRSATTG
+78 DSALRDRLRSATASAPAG
-92 AATGPVGLAPLAAA
+92 AADLGPLAA
-106 AQGPAARGLAA
+106 AARGLAA
-117 AIARADRAI
+117 TAANADRRI
-126 AAAKGLGADLGPLLR
+126 AAAKGLGAELGPLLR

-163 AVADDHARTVR
+163 AVADDHARTIR

-193 PVYLVDIDTART
+193 PVYLVDIDTAKT
-205 LAAGLA
+205 LAAGIA

-219 RGLDAAAPNGPAPA
+219 RGLDATGLAAKGPD
-233 AEAPGAAVQG
+233 
-243 AGAAQAAGGWWA
+243 AAQAAGGWWG
-255 TKISGIEVAD
+255 TKITSVRVND

-270 FKGAAEMFSLVT
+270 FKGAAEMFSLVS

-368 PDSWWVDDPDY
+368 PASWWTDDPDY
-379 VDSWYTLARGSSGRL
+379 VESWYTLARNSTGRL

-408 FVEQF
+408 WVSQL

>member
-1 MSVPPLRRAVVALAA
+1 MSVLPLRRAVVALAA
-16 LSLLALGAGQA
+16 LPLLALGAGQA
-27 VAAPAPAP
+27 LAAPAPHPTAPAQAP
-35 AASTTQTTAK
+35 AAR
-45 QATAKQATATQATT
+45 ATA

-72 LATSLT
+72 LAGALT
-78 DSALRDRLRSATTG
+78 DAALRDRLRSATADAASG
-92 AATGPVGLAPLAAA
+92 AADLGPLAAA
-106 AQGPAARGLAA
+106 AQGPAGRLAA
-117 AIARADRAI
+117 TTAQADRRI
-126 AAAKGLGADLGPLLR
+126 AAAKGLGDLGPLLR
-141 VQLADPSMRAALDA
+141 VQLADPSMRPALDA

-174 AYDTAGRAH
+174 AYDTAGRVH
-183 ALDAGAVPGQ
+183 ALDATAVPGQ

-205 LAAGLA
+205 LAAGMA

-219 RGLDAAAPNGPAPA
+219 RGLDAAGGAAAANGPETA
-233 AEAPGAAVQG
+233 QG
-243 AGAAQAAGGWWA
+243 PGAAQAAGGWWA

-270 FKGAAEMFSLVT
+270 FKGAAEMFGLVT

-302 DGTVYYPN
+302 DGTVYHPN

-368 PDSWWVDDPDY
+368 PTSWWVDDPDY
-379 VDSWYTLARGSSGRL
+379 VESWYTLARTSSGRL